1 MLNALLGRKIGM
13 TQVFGPNGTVIP
25 VTVIEAG
32 PCFVTQIK
40 TIGRDGYEAVQ
51 IGFEQQSTRKAMRPQ
66 LGHLGHSLPLLKAQ
80 RKRLQAYQQQQRAKV
95 SPVSTEKPII
105 SETMNGQTPRVD
117 PSSGEGETSSASTTN
132 KQTPQDE
139 EPEISLSESE
149 SSRVSA
155 EEEPETTRSG
165 TSEPSPK
172 PDKQIQKLLKVQ
184 QNRQRRPG
192 PVLGPFKVIRE
203 VGLQKGFTADKV
215 QLGTLFDVGLFTD
228 GEAVDIV
235 GTSKGKGFQGVMKRH
250 GFRGGPRTHGQSDRA
265 RAPGSIGSGTT
276 PGRVL
281 KGTRMAGRMGNVRR
295 TAKQLRIVQADPAR
309 NLLVV
314 KGSVP
319 GANGGLLMIKKH
331 VMR

>member
-32 PCFVTQIK
+32 PCVVTQVK
-40 TIGRDGYEAVQ
+40 TVGRDGYEAVQ
-51 IGFEQQSTRKAMRPQ
+51 IGFEQQLARKATRPE
-66 LGHLGHSLPLLKAQ
+66 LGHLGHGLPLLKAQ
-80 RKRLQAYQQQQRAKV
+80 RKRLQVYQQELRAKPKAEQDQNA
-95 SPVSTEKPII
+95 SA
-105 SETMNGQTPRVD
+105 ETQEEQPL
-117 PSSGEGETSSASTTN
+117 EGAR
-132 KQTPQDE
+132 QDE
-139 EPEISLSESE
+139 STSTVVSSE
-149 SSRVSA
+149 VKA
-155 EEEPETTRSG
+155 
-165 TSEPSPK
+165 
-172 PDKQIQKLLKVQ
+172 DKQIQKLLKIQ

-192 PVLGPFKVIRE
+192 PTVGPFKVIRE
-203 VGLQKGFTADKV
+203 VGLQQGISTDKV
-215 QLGTLFDVGLFTD
+215 ELGSLFDVGLFKS

-235 GTSKGKGFQGVMKRH
+235 GMSKGKGFQGVMKRH
-250 GFRGGPRTHGQSDRA
+250 GFGGGPRTHGQSDRS
-265 RAPGSIGSGTT
+265 RAPGSIGPGTT

-281 KGTRMAGRMGNVRR
+281 KGTRMAGRMGNARV
-295 TAKQLRIVQADPAR
+295 TAKKLQVVQADPER